1 MKKQPATTDQ
11 QRRDFLQKS
20 VTTAAIAA
28 TVPGIAVAGTLD
40 HPDNNTQDGS
50 DKSANRKA
58 GYQLSAHVA
67 AYYKSCMR

>member
-1 MKKQPATTDQ
+1 MKKQPKTTDQ

-28 TVPGIAVAGTLD
+28 AVPGIAVAGTLD
-40 HPDNNTQDGS
+40 SSNSNTQDDPG
-50 DKSANRKA
+50 KSANRKA